1 MLSVNYLNSKLV
13 MISTII
19 SEVGICG
26 LFLIPLYPAIQYF
39 LVFLVLVLLFFGVD
53 DRVCFDDPLA
63 Q

>member
-19 SEVGICG
+19 SEVGVCS

-53 DRVCFDDPLA
+53 DGICFDDPLA